1 MRLEVF
7 EFVMLV
13 MLAREGR
20 RCGWGFALGVARLAS
35 FSLSGVACLEAED
48 GLGMVVEE
56 RGVGVREAM
65 EVRRQDAHADAGPD
79 ELMRRTKG
87 GPTHPLRLSR
97 VREREYVCVCECV
110 CECVGVCF
118 PWKIRRDASLCC
130 FSRRVLFF
138 FPPPPP
144 FALSP
149 HRASS
154 KQREFNT
161 RFHSACHRPPSQL
174 QQHSFSFSLSP

>member
-79 ELMRRTKG
+79 ELMRRMKG
-87 GPTHPLRLSR
+87 GSTHPLRLSR
-97 VREREYVCVCECV
+97 VSREGECV
-110 CECVGVCF
+110 CWSLFSLEN
-118 PWKIRRDASLCC
+118 PTRRIPLLLQPS
-130 FSRRVLFF
+130 SVVLF
-138 FPPPPP
+138 PRRRRR
-144 FALSP
+144 L
-149 HRASS
+149 
-154 KQREFNT
+154 
-161 RFHSACHRPPSQL
+161 RFLHIARPPSRE
-174 QQHSFSFSLSP
+174 S